1 MTELRITPNEASKKL
16 AIDGRIAA
24 GEHIQLTLVGYASK
38 ATDSELRLRV
48 LFGDKTVAMFPLLE
62 TDSWTIEG
70 NDATCV
76 LNLNTDRA
84 AKLLKFGGECMW
96 VLDDVSIYT
105 LYGMKAHYVGPWPK
119 DSTDNLDSVPSKVEE
134 LEGRINEEANT
145 RRENDASIQ
154 GLLKTETED
163 RKNADDAINASLAV
177 KLNKVTSGL
186 DEIGTKYTLKDVKN
200 KLNEII
206 KILKG
211 EA

>member
-16 AIDGRIAA
+16 AIEGRIAA

-48 LFGDKTVAMFPLLE
+48 LFGDKTVAMFPLIE

-134 LEGRINEEANT
+134 LEGKINEEIKA
-145 RRENDASIQ
+145 RR
-154 GLLKTETED
+154 
-163 RKNADDAINASLAV
+163 NADTDLDEKVDGVSDTLDEVSTILTN
-177 KLNKVTSGL
+177 KLNKVTTGL

-200 KLNEII
+200 KVNEII
-206 KILKG
+206 AILKG

>member
-16 AIDGRIAA
+16 AIDGQIAA
-24 GEHIQLTLVGYASK
+24 GEHIQLTLVDYASK

-70 NDATCV
+70 DDATCV

-119 DSTDNLDSVPSKVEE
+119 DSMDNLDSVPSKVEE
-134 LEGRINEEANT
+134 LEGKINEEIKT
-145 RRENDASIQ
+145 RR
-154 GLLKTETED
+154 
-163 RKNADDAINASLAV
+163 NADVDLDEKIDGVSDTLDEVSTILTN
-177 KLNKVTSGL
+177 KLNKVMTGL
-186 DEIGTKYTLKDVKN
+186 DEIGTKYTLKDVKS
-200 KLNEII
+200 KVNEII